1 VGVAIMALEAVYI
14 GITALIIAKEKTVR
28 AADQREEE
36 LR

>member
-14 GITALIIAKEKTVR
+14 GITALIIAKEKR

>member
-14 GITALIIAKEKTVR
+14 GITALIIVKEKR